1 MIQSNNRKRNR
12 LITLAFVSVLLL
24 LMYGPLAQWF
34 VAADRALYD
43 LLAGGRPARALDNA
57 YIVSIEPQRRSTESI
72 LSEYGEIVE
81 SLQAAGVS
89 RIVLANPPEIS
100 AGQDL
105 PGWSA
110 LLTSGTPV
118 FVPTRHRFS
127 EISAHSGFVR
137 FGADGDRVLRRASL
151 WHLNGGVMSPSL
163 PLAIALH
170 QSTAAATP
178 RMSRADDAMYF
189 SSYAEVPRIEAAALL
204 QNGARDL
211 PDGATV
217 FVDAD
222 QPIVSAEAVLPSG
235 QFVTRS
241 EMTAALLADIEN
253 NRVIIAPT
261 WAQAMEVILPA
272 LFAILAILFMP
283 DRNRKEIL
291 VLATTGVLTLL
302 LFQALLLLGLHVR
315 VDLGRAVLMF
325 IGAGALSAYLTMDT
339 RKVSS
344 DAFKRGSDFL
354 AAGRLEPAFA
364 EFRRCNPSDTV
375 AAVMYKLSLAFEQ
388 QAKPERAEA
397 VLQWMKRTHSTVD
410 TSRIEGA
417 EQANGMPQRLG
428 RYVIEKRIGRGAMG
442 AVYLAKDPRI
452 NRPVALKAI
461 PIEKEFEDEEL
472 KEARQ
477 RFYREAE
484 SAGRL
489 THPNIITVYDAGE
502 DKGLAYIAME
512 YVPGIPLREFTDPK
526 KLLAPKRAL
535 ELAAMTAEALDYAH
549 NQGVIHRDIKPA
561 NLLYNPKEGA
571 LKISDF
577 GVARITDN
585 NATKTGIVLGT
596 PMYMSPEQLGAEK
609 LTGLSDLFSLG
620 VTLYE
625 LLVGEVP
632 FRASN
637 IAVLMTKITTEDPAQ
652 VSTRRAGIPPSV
664 DAVLA
669 KAMAKNPT
677 QRFSCGAEMAIAL
690 RNCARIS

>member
-1 MIQSNNRKRNR
+1 LIQSNNRKRNR
-12 LITLAFVSVLLL
+12 LVALAFVSVLLL

-34 VAADRALYD
+34 MSADRALYD
-43 LLAGGRPARALDNA
+43 VLAGGRPAQALDNA
-57 YIVSIEPQRRSTESI
+57 YIVSINPQRKSADAI
-72 LSEYGEIVE
+72 LDEYGQIVE
-81 SLQAAGVS
+81 SLQASGAG
-89 RIVLANPPEIS
+89 RIILANPPEI
-100 AGQDL
+100 AATGDL
-105 PGWSA
+105 PSWSA
-110 LLTSGTPV
+110 LLASGPPV
-118 FVPTRHRFS
+118 FVPMRHRFS
-127 EISAHSGFVR
+127 EISPRNGFVR
-137 FGADGDRVLRRASL
+137 FGADGDGVLRRTNL

-163 PLAIALH
+163 PLAIAFYE
-170 QSTAAATP
+170 STTAAAP
-178 RMSRADDAMYF
+178 RISSTDDAMYF
-189 SSYAEVPRIEAAALL
+189 SSYAEVPRIEPDDLVQAGSDDLL
-204 QNGARDL
+204 R
-211 PDGATV
+211 GATV

-222 QPIVSAEAVLPSG
+222 QPIVNAGGVLPSG
-235 QFVTRS
+235 QFVTYS
-241 EMTAALLADIEN
+241 EMTAALLADIEH
-253 NRVIIAPT
+253 NRMIIAPT

-291 VLATTGVLTLL
+291 VLTATGVLTLL

-315 VDLGRAVLMF
+315 IDLGRAILMF
-325 IGAGALSAYLTMDT
+325 VGAGALSAFLTKDT
-339 RKVSS
+339 RKVTA

-397 VLQWMKRTHSTVD
+397 VLEWMKRTHGTTESSGET
-410 TSRIEGA
+410 RKK
-417 EQANGMPQRLG
+417 ANGTPQRLG

-452 NRPVALKAI
+452 NRPVALKVI

-512 YVPGIPLREFTDPK
+512 YVPGIPLRSFTDPK

-535 ELAAMTAEALDYAH
+535 ELAAATAEALDYAH

-561 NLLYNPKEGA
+561 NLLYNPKEGS

-637 IAVLMTKITTEDPAQ
+637 IAVLMTKITTEEPAQ

-677 QRFSCGAEMAIAL
+677 HRFSCGAEMAIAL
-690 RNCARIS
+690 RNCARVS